1 VSDSPSGV
9 IPPLAGHGHL
19 ALDEAELVAWG
30 ERFGRASTPPL
41 VVGLTGE
48 LGAGKTTLV
57 RAICR
62 GLGVTDDVTSPTFT
76 LVHRYSSP
84 RGVVYH
90 VDLYRLRG
98 PFELTNIAWD
108 EMVAEDAVTL
118 IEWPERAGERMPPM
132 HVSIGLQHLPDDPSK
147 RLLYAG
153 GHP

>member
-1 VSDSPSGV
+1 MSDSPSGV

-19 ALDEAELVAWG
+19 ALDEPQLVAWG
-30 ERFGRASTPPL
+30 ERFGRASAPPL

-62 GLGVTDDVTSPTFT
+62 GFGVTDDVTSPTFT
-76 LVHRYSSP
+76 LVHRYASP

-98 PFELTNIAWD
+98 PFELTNIGWD
-108 EMVAEDAVTL
+108 DVLAEDALTL
-118 IEWPERAGERMPPM
+118 IEWPERAGERMPAS
-132 HVSIGLQHLPDDPSK
+132 HVSIRLQHLPDDASK

-153 GHP
+153 GHA

>member
-1 VSDSPSGV
+1 MSDSPSGV

-30 ERFGRASTPPL
+30 ERFGRASAPPL

-62 GLGVTDDVTSPTFT
+62 GFGVTDDVTSPTFT
-76 LVHRYSSP
+76 LVHRYESP

-98 PFELTNIAWD
+98 PYELTNIGWD
-108 EMVAEDAVTL
+108 DMLAEEAVTL
-118 IEWPERAGERMPPM
+118 IEWPERAGERMPAM
-132 HVSIGLQHLPDDPSK
+132 HVSIGLQHLPGDPSK

-153 GHP
+153 GHA

>member
-1 VSDSPSGV
+1 MPDSPSGV

-98 PFELTNIAWD
+98 PFELTNIGWD
-108 EMVAEDAVTL
+108 EMLAEDAVTL
-118 IEWPERAGERMPPM
+118 IEWPERAGGRMPPM
-132 HVSIGLQHLPDDPSK
+132 HVSIGLQHLPDDPAK

-153 GHP
+153 GHA

>member
-9 IPPLAGHGHL
+9 VPPLAGHGHL

-30 ERFGRASTPPL
+30 ERFGRASAAPL

-76 LVHRYSSP
+76 LVHRYASP
-84 RGVVYH
+84 RGAVYH

-98 PFELTNIAWD
+98 PFELTNIGWD
-108 EMVAEDAVTL
+108 DMLAEEAVAL
-118 IEWPERAGERMPPM
+118 IEWPERAGERMPAL

-153 GHP
+153 GHA

>member
-1 VSDSPSGV
+1 MSDSPSGV

-30 ERFGRASTPPL
+30 ERFGRAASAPL

-76 LVHRYSSP
+76 LVHRYTSP
-84 RGVVYH
+84 RGAVYH
-90 VDLYRLRG
+90 VDLYRIEGRDQMENLGLEDILRG
-98 PFELTNIAWD
+98 NAIVLVEWGEKLEAGLAGAHTTVTISIAAD
-108 EMVAEDAVTL
+108 GGRDIRVED
-118 IEWPERAGERMPPM
+118 R
-132 HVSIGLQHLPDDPSK
+132 PS
-147 RLLYAG
+147 
-153 GHP
+153 

>member
-1 VSDSPSGV
+1 MPDSPSGV

-19 ALDEAELVAWG
+19 AVDEAELVAWG

-62 GLGVTDDVTSPTFT
+62 GLGVPDDVTSPTFT
-76 LVHRYSSP
+76 FVHRYTSP
-84 RGVVYH
+84 RGAVYH

-98 PFELTNIAWD
+98 PFELTNIGWD
-108 EMVAEDAVTL
+108 DMLAEDAVTL
-118 IEWPERAGERMPPM
+118 IEWPERAGERMPAS
-132 HVSIGLQHLPDDPSK
+132 HVSIRLQHLPDDPSK

-153 GHP
+153 GHA

>member
-1 VSDSPSGV
+1 MSDSPSGV

-30 ERFGRASTPPL
+30 ERFGRAASAPL

-76 LVHRYSSP
+76 LVNRYTSP
-84 RGVVYH
+84 RGAVYH
-90 VDLYRLRG
+90 VDLYRLRA
-98 PFELTNIAWD
+98 PYELTNIGWD
-108 EMVAEDAVTL
+108 DILADDAVTL
-118 IEWPERAGERMPPM
+118 IEWPERAGERMPTL
-132 HVSIGLQHLPDDPSK
+132 HVSIGLQHLPDDASK

-153 GHP
+153 GHA